1 MKLTASVR
9 NIPVNKA
16 NSDTLA
22 EGIEAI
28 PGSRNIVLV
37 APHGNMKD
45 DMGTS
50 EFTQAVREHLDCYA
64 VINTRFRKG
73 VEPDLKNNIA
83 DLYKS
88 EGFLHPRLK
97 TVFYDPLTVFLDQIL
112 ASHDK
117 ALIIHIHGI
126 KDGNIEKIAE
136 LGNGDPSHKNKD
148 LRLVIGYGQHFKN
161 PRPTASENDVV
172 LPMIEAFTR
181 NGLGAQAAPT
191 LPISNG
197 GHKTWYCGN
206 DRQRMNQYLYSR
218 PRYQNKLQSLQI
230 ELKYTGVRD
239 HEGSPRASRNFAAA
253 VRAIW
258 SR

>member
-1 MKLTASVR
+1 MELTASVR
-9 NIPVNKA
+9 DIPVDTA
-16 NSDTLA
+16 DSDTLA
-22 EGIEAI
+22 EGIEVI
-28 PGSRNIVLV
+28 PGSHNIVLV

-50 EFTQAVREHLDCYA
+50 GFTLAAREHLDCYA

-73 VEPDLKNNIA
+73 VEPDVENNIA

-112 ASHDK
+112 DCHAK

-126 KDGNIEKIAE
+126 KDRNIEKIAA
-136 LGNGDPSHKNKD
+136 LGNGDPSHRNKD
-148 LRLVIGYGQHFKN
+148 LRLIIGYGQHFKN
-161 PRPTASENDVV
+161 PRPTASEDEVV
-172 LPMIEAFTR
+172 LPMIESFTR
-181 NGLGAQAAPT
+181 HGLGAQAAPT

-206 DRQRMNQYLYSR
+206 DRQRMNQYLYSMPKYR
-218 PRYQNKLQSLQI
+218 NRLQSLQI

-239 HEGSPRASRNFAAA
+239 HEASPHASRNFAAA